1 MALKVVLAAMGAE
14 NISLEAISAALKN
27 DGHDVQ
33 LAFDRA
39 LFSDAQYF
47 SIPWLARLLD
57 VKSTVVRQIV
67 AAKPDLLGVSVFAD
81 NYQWALDLCRRV
93 KQEID
98 VTVVFGGIHPTTV
111 PERVISEDCVDIIC
125 VGEGDHAIA
134 ELAASLDRGQIDYS
148 LKNLWFKKDG
158 EIIRN
163 PPRPN
168 ANLDDLP
175 MIDKELFEDYIPYR
189 HYYLTITNRGCVRRC
204 AFCAENFKER
214 WEGEN
219 QLGPFMRDTS
229 VEKVIAEFQ
238 HMRETYRLT
247 YIDIKNNVL
256 SGSRKW
262 TLEFLQRY
270 KEEIGL
276 PFRIMGYPRLL
287 TKEVT
292 QALSAAGCHHIQ
304 MGIESFNERIRKEI
318 LLRPETNDQIRAAI
332 QNMED
337 AGIGYSTDF
346 ILGLP
351 GETEQDLIDAIQ
363 LLNGRKGLRRAS
375 IFWLEYLPGVHITA
389 LAQQMG
395 LIGARELENIEQGK
409 QQNYLAH
416 GSIQDKK
423 KVRQLKNYH
432 LMFRILPI
440 APAPVIDFILK
451 HKLHRSFRF
460 LPQTPIIILVDILV
474 SFAKRDYYALWAIRT
489 YLFEAKR
496 RMKARIFGPVGFV
509 YKRAP
514 VAGAKRSV
522 GAIEPVESRP
532 LVDAAPFEVGDGT
545 LAACRT
551 WWPRATQRG
560 AGHRNDAGRR
570 P

>member
-1 MALKVVLAAMGAE
+1 MPLKVVLAAMGAE
-14 NISLEAISAALKN
+14 NISLEAISAVLKN
-27 DGHDVQ
+27 DGHEVQ

-39 LFSDAQYF
+39 LFCDAQYF

-57 VKSTVVRQIV
+57 VKSQVVRQV
-67 AAKPDLLGVSVFAD
+67 VDAKPDLLCVSVFAD

-93 KQEID
+93 KRETD

-111 PERVISEDCVDIIC
+111 PERVIQEDCVDIIC
-125 VGEGDHAIA
+125 VGEGDQAIA
-134 ELAASLDRGQIDYS
+134 DLAASIDRGRIDHS
-148 LKNLWFKKDG
+148 INNLWFKKDG

-204 AFCAENFKER
+204 AFCSENFKER
-214 WEGEN
+214 WESEN
-219 QLGPFMRDTS
+219 QLGQFMRDTS
-229 VEKVIAEFQ
+229 VEKVIAEFRY
-238 HMRETYRLT
+238 MREKYGLT

-262 TLEFLQRY
+262 TLEFLKRY

-292 QALSAAGCHHIQ
+292 QALGAAGCHHIQ
-304 MGIESFNERIRKEI
+304 MGIESFNETIRKEI
-318 LLRPETNDQIRAAI
+318 LLRPETNDQVREAI

-337 AGIGYSTDF
+337 ARLGYSTDF

-351 GETEQDLIDAIQ
+351 GETEQDLTDAIQ
-363 LLNGRKGLRRAS
+363 LLNGRKGLRRVS
-375 IFWLEYLPGVHITA
+375 IFWLEYLPGVYITE
-389 LAQQMG
+389 LAQRMG
-395 LIGARELENIEQGK
+395 LIGTRELENIEQGK

-416 GSIQDKK
+416 GSIEDTQ

-440 APAPVIDFILK
+440 APAPLIDFILA
-451 HKLHRSFRF
+451 HKLHRTFRF
-460 LPQTPIIILVDILV
+460 LPQTPIIILVDLLV
-474 SFAKRDYYALWAIRT
+474 SFVKRDYYALWAIRT
-489 YLFEAKR
+489 YLFEVKR
-496 RMKARIFGPVGFV
+496 RAKARIFGPVGLV
-509 YKRAP
+509 YKSALRA
-514 VAGAKRSV
+514 AAERS
-522 GAIEPVESRP
+522 GSDFGQVEALP
-532 LVDAAPFEVGDGT
+532 LVDGERFPAGEDELAPNSV
-545 LAACRT
+545 
-551 WWPRATQRG
+551 
-560 AGHRNDAGRR
+560 
-570 P
+570 